1 MPEIVSI
8 ADGDEL
14 AFREKAMWLLIRKL
28 GGEVVIS
35 DEEWSHVPEAP
46 ELILART
53 DGAMRWVA
61 TRRYVIPVLE
71 PASPVAAALDG
82 PEMPG
87 QQPLPLET
95 SPDWAGPVHW
105 QHDEKEGTEQ

>member
-1 MPEIVSI
+1 VAEIVSI
-8 ADGDEL
+8 ADTEDL
-14 AFREKAMWLLIRKL
+14 LFRYKAMWLLIRRL

-35 DEEWSHVPEAP
+35 DEEWAHVPEAP

-71 PASPVAAALDG
+71 PASPLGADLDG

-87 QQPLPLET
+87 QLPLP
-95 SPDWAGPVHW
+95 
-105 QHDEKEGTEQ
+105 GTEPGQ

>member
-1 MPEIVSI
+1 MPERISI

-14 AFREKAMWLLIRKL
+14 AFRYKAMWLLIRRL

-46 ELILART
+46 ELIMART

-61 TRRYVIPVLE
+61 TRRYIIPVLE
-71 PASPVAAALDG
+71 PASPLAADLE
-82 PEMPG
+82 PSEVPG
-87 QQPLPLET
+87 QLPLP
-95 SPDWAGPVHW
+95 
-105 QHDEKEGTEQ
+105 GTEPG